1 MSRIRGRQAL
11 APGHR
16 HWHTARMPSLI
27 PVPRAERSAGID
39 IARGLA
45 LLGIIVVNA
54 RFFFLPFATAVEMG
68 PLPEGLQRSSL
79 DWAVHDAVDVLASYK
94 FISVFS
100 LLFGFGLAQQ
110 AARCAALGRSRWR
123 MGLRRLGLL
132 LAIGLLHGLLV
143 WCGDI
148 LTLYAIIG
156 TVVLACIGLDDRW
169 LRRVTMGVVALIL
182 LVTVANA
189 GMQWAFVG
197 AAADDGA
204 VAVVAE
210 HPLRGVDAMTDA
222 GFDISSPTWIEA
234 EVLAFR
240 QGPWLDAAAF
250 RAVSYA
256 LSLLLAPISY
266 GWQPLLM
273 MLVGVWAQ
281 RTRLFA
287 PESSSRRRV
296 LAVRLIAAGLPFAA
310 AAVLPGWFLGRES
323 PAAIALFTLALQ
335 MSALLL
341 PVGYACLAVEFGP
354 RLPTLLR
361 APIQAAGSIGLT
373 VYLCESLVCTGIAS
387 WWGLARFGTMTD
399 AQFTAI
405 VIGVWAGLMV
415 AALAWTR
422 VFGSGPMERLWRW
435 GTYG

>member
-1 MSRIRGRQAL
+1 
-11 APGHR
+11 
-16 HWHTARMPSLI
+16 
-27 PVPRAERSAGID
+27 
-39 IARGLA
+39 
-45 LLGIIVVNA
+45 
-54 RFFFLPFATAVEMG
+54 
-68 PLPEGLQRSSL
+68 
-79 DWAVHDAVDVLASYK
+79 
-94 FISVFS
+94 
-100 LLFGFGLAQQ
+100 
-110 AARCAALGRSRWR
+110 
-123 MGLRRLGLL
+123 
-132 LAIGLLHGLLV
+132 
-143 WCGDI
+143 
-148 LTLYAIIG
+148 
-156 TVVLACIGLDDRW
+156 
-169 LRRVTMGVVALIL
+169 MGVVALIL
-182 LVTVANA
+182 LVTVASA

-210 HPLRGVDAMTDA
+210 HPLRGVDAMTDS

-287 PESSSRRRV
+287 PESGSRRRL
-296 LAVRLIAAGLPFAA
+296 LAVRLIAAGLPCAV
-310 AAVLPGWFLGRES
+310 AAVLPWWFLGRES
-323 PAAIALFTLALQ
+323 AAATALSTLALQ
-335 MSALLL
+335 LSALLL

-399 AQFTAI
+399 AQFTAM

-415 AALAWTR
+415 AALGWTR
-422 VFGSGPMERLWRW
+422 VSGSGPMERLWRW
-435 GTYG
+435 CTYG

>member
-1 MSRIRGRQAL
+1 
-11 APGHR
+11 
-16 HWHTARMPSLI
+16 MPSLI

-54 RFFFLPFATAVEMG
+54 RSFFLPLGWEAEIG
-68 PLPEGLQRSSL
+68 PLHDGLQRSSL
-79 DWAVHDAVDVLASYK
+79 DWAVYDAVDVLANYK

-110 AARCAALGRSRWR
+110 AARCAAAGRSRWR

-143 WCGDI
+143 WAGDI
-148 LTLYAIIG
+148 LTLYSIVG

-197 AAADDGA
+197 AAADHGA

-256 LSLLLAPISY
+256 LSLLFAPISY

-287 PESSSRRRV
+287 PESSSRRRL
-296 LAVRLIAAGLPFAA
+296 LAVRLIAAGLPCAV
-310 AAVLPGWFLGRES
+310 AAVLPWWFLGRES
-323 PAAIALFTLALQ
+323 PAATALSTLALQ
-335 MSALLL
+335 LSALLL

-354 RLPTLLR
+354 RLPTVLR

-399 AQFTAI
+399 AQFTAM

-422 VFGSGPMERLWRW
+422 VFGSGPTERLWRW

>member
-1 MSRIRGRQAL
+1 MDPL
-11 APGHR
+11 
-16 HWHTARMPSLI
+16 L

-68 PLPEGLQRSSL
+68 PLPAGLDRSPL
-79 DWAVHDAVDVLASYK
+79 DWAVHDAVDALATSK

-110 AARCAALGRSRWR
+110 AARAAAAGRSRWQS
-123 MGLRRLGLL
+123 GLRRLGLL
-132 LAIGLLHGLLV
+132 LAIGVVHGLLV
-143 WCGDI
+143 WDGDI
-148 LTLYAIIG
+148 LTLYSLLG

-182 LVTVANA
+182 LVTVAGA
-189 GMQWAFVG
+189 GLQWAFAG
-197 AAADDGA
+197 ATGDDAA

-210 HPLRGVDAMTDA
+210 PPLRGIEAMTDA
-222 GFDISSPTWIEA
+222 EFDMSSPTWIEA
-234 EVLAFR
+234 EVLAYR
-240 QGPWLDAAAF
+240 EGPWLDAAAF
-250 RAVSYA
+250 RAVAYA
-256 LSLLLAPISY
+256 FGLLIAPVSY

-273 MLVGVWAQ
+273 MLVGVWVQ
-281 RTRLFA
+281 RTGLFA
-287 PESSSRRRV
+287 PGSGARRRR
-296 LAVRLIAAGLPFAA
+296 LAGWLIATGLPIAVAA
-310 AAVLPGWFLGRES
+310 ILPAHLLGRES
-323 PAAIALFTLALQ
+323 EAASALGAVGLQ
-335 MSALLL
+335 LSALLL

-354 RLPTLLR
+354 RLPALVR

-373 VYLCESLVCTGIAS
+373 VYLCESLTCTGIAS

-405 VIGVWAGLMV
+405 VVAVWAGLTV
-415 AALAWTR
+415 VALAWTR
-422 VFGSGPMERLWRW
+422 AFGSGPMERLWRW